1 MLRGD
6 GSRSHNSNLGP
17 RDSKARSARAAR
29 DRTSGETHL
38 EGLREPDTFLHE
50 LPLPPHTP
58 HLSSFLGES
67 TTWSQPALTH
77 WPRTQMA
84 RVSGPHG
91 VPSITCSGEAG
102 VGGGGQR
109 AQ

>member
-1 MLRGD
+1 MILKPILFFRFGAE
-6 GSRSHNSNLGP
+6 LP
-17 RDSKARSARAAR
+17 RA
-29 DRTSGETHL
+29 HL
-38 EGLREPDTFLHE
+38 EGLREPETFLHE

-84 RVSGPHG
+84 RVSGPHR
-91 VPSITCSGEAG
+91 VPSITCSREREGKIRSTTGIEAAQA
-102 VGGGGQR
+102 GGGR
-109 AQ
+109 